1 MRNSELAALFRE
13 MVHLLEIQGG
23 DAFRLRSYEQAA
35 RTLEDLTE
43 QVTDLAGEGKKLTDL
58 PGIGKSHAEKIEEI
72 LKTGTCA
79 RLEELRKG
87 SPPGITELL
96 RLKGMGPKTVKLLW
110 ERLKISTLA
119 QLKAAA
125 EAGKIRQLPGLGEK
139 TEEHILRALKT
150 VAAQAGRIS
159 IYEAVEL
166 VEELGRYLDSQK
178 KVARRWTVA
187 GSFRRRVETV
197 GDLDVLIEATD
208 RAAATEALGKFPGL
222 AEIAARGP
230 EKVEAALQGGFQVDF
245 RFFEADNFGAALL
258 YFTGSKAHGIALR
271 KIAQQKKLKLNEYGL
286 FRGEKPV
293 AGKTEEEIYAALGL
307 KFIPPELRED
317 RGEVEA
323 AVAGK
328 LPDLVELGDLRGD
341 LHAHTTET
349 DGHDTIA
356 AMAEA
361 ARQRGYQ
368 YLAITDH
375 SKAVT
380 VAHGMDE
387 KRLGKHAAAVRKVG
401 AGLKGLTLL
410 AGIEVDILKDGR
422 LDLAADALKDLDWV
436 IASVHSYFEM
446 SEAAMTERI
455 VRAVSSG
462 VVHCLGHPFGR
473 LIGQRDPIVFD
484 VDKVFAACKKHSV
497 VLEIN
502 AHPDR
507 LDLPD
512 VYCQRAKEM
521 GLKMVISTDAH
532 RTTDL
537 GMIEL
542 GVWVARR
549 GWLSKA
555 DVLNTATAAGLRK
568 ALARS

>member
-1 MRNSELAALFRE
+1 MRNSELAALFHE
-13 MVHLLEIQGG
+13 MANLLEIQGE
-23 DAFRLRSYEQAA
+23 DSFRSRSYEQAA
-35 RTLEDLTE
+35 RTLDDMTE
-43 QVTDLAGEGKKLTDL
+43 QVAALAGEGKKLTDL

-72 LKTGTCA
+72 LKTGSCA
-79 RLEELRKG
+79 RLEELRK
-87 SPPGITELL
+87 SLPPGITDLL
-96 RLKGMGPKTVKLLW
+96 RLKGVGPKKVKLLW
-110 ERLKISTLA
+110 EQLKITTLE
-119 QLKAAA
+119 QLKTAA
-125 EAGKIRQLPGLGEK
+125 EAGKIRGLPGMGEK
-139 TEEHILRALKT
+139 TEEHILKSLKT

-159 IYEAVEL
+159 IHEAVEL
-166 VEELGRYLDSQK
+166 VDELGRYLDSQK
-178 KVARRWTVA
+178 KVIKRWTVA

-197 GDLDVLIEATD
+197 GDLDVLIEASD
-208 RAAATEALGKFPGL
+208 RAAATEAIGKFPGL
-222 AEIAARGP
+222 AEITERGP
-230 EKVEAALQGGFQVDF
+230 EKLEAALKGGFQVDF
-245 RFFEADNFGAALL
+245 RFFEAEDFGAALQ

-271 KIAQQKKLKLNEYGL
+271 KIAQKKKLKLNEYGL
-286 FRGEKPV
+286 FRGEKSV
-293 AGKTEEEIYAALGL
+293 AGKSEEEIYEKLGL
-307 KFIPPELRED
+307 EFVPPELRED

-323 AVAGK
+323 AAAGK
-328 LPDLVELGDLRGD
+328 LPELIELADIRGD
-341 LHAHTTET
+341 LHAHTRET

-361 ARQRGYQ
+361 ARERGYQ

-375 SKAVT
+375 SQAVT
-380 VAHGMDE
+380 IARGMDE
-387 KRLGKHAAAVRKVG
+387 KRLGRHAEAVRKAG
-401 AGLKGLTLL
+401 AGLKDFTLL

-422 LDLAADALKDLDWV
+422 LDLSEATLKELDWV
-436 IASVHSYFEM
+436 IASVHSYFEQ

-462 VVHCLGHPFGR
+462 AVHCLGHPFGR

-497 VLEIN
+497 ALEIN
-502 AHPDR
+502 SHPDR

-537 GMIEL
+537 RLIEH

-555 DVLNTATAAGLRK
+555 DVLNTAPVTAFRK
-568 ALARS
+568 AIARD